1 MPFGLDLMSVIV
13 GIILGMFVI
22 PMLTS
27 VVFGAL
33 GGGRQAAAP
42 AGGM

>member
-1 MPFGLDLMSVIV
+1 MPFGLDMMSVIV

-27 VVFGAL
+27 VIFGML
-33 GGGRQAAAP
+33 GGGQKAAP
-42 AGGM
+42 AGQ